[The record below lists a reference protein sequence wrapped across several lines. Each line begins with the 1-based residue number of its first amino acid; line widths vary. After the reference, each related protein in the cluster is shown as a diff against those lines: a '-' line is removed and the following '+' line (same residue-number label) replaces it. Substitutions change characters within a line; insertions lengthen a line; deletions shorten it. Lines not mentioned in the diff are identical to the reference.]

1 MTVMPSAGSTN
12 GGKARRGLGGSRRHR
27 NDQTRNKHQ
36 TTSCR
41 RIAYPLFPL
50 TVSKSSVD
58 TIQYNI
64 SADQGA
70 LSGHLS
76 AFHRPKTAEAKI
88 GIMPTTS
95 ERRRLVDNSAAAYEE
110 PLTPTVKRALLALVI
125 LFHVGGGWALT
136 QVEPVKLVV
145 GEIAPMEVRM
155 VPAEQLAQPD
165 VPLDEP
171 PPLPE
176 LKPPPPDLATVVEPP
191 PPDLPPPVFPVEAP
205 PPPPPPEPEKPKPP
219 PPKPVQ
225 KRPPTPQAPV
235 DAQPQQAAPA
245 APAAPKTVSAS
256 QLGYVVPPNPIYPA
270 RSRKAGEQGN
280 AVVRV
285 LVDVTGRPAQVS
297 LQTSSGHPELDQSAL
312 SAVRAAQFRPYA
324 EGGVAQAVWVLVP
337 INFVLR

>member
-1 MTVMPSAGSTN
+1 
-12 GGKARRGLGGSRRHR
+12 
-27 NDQTRNKHQ
+27 
-36 TTSCR
+36 
-41 RIAYPLFPL
+41 
-50 TVSKSSVD
+50 VSDD
-58 TIQYNI
+58 TPPAIPRLRDEI
-64 SADQGA
+64 
-70 LSGHLS
+70 
-76 AFHRPKTAEAKI
+76 T
-88 GIMPTTS
+88 PT
-95 ERRRLVDNSAAAYEE
+95 YKE

-125 LFHVGGGWALT
+125 FFHVGGGWALT
-136 QVEPVKLVV
+136 QVEPVKLIV
-145 GEIAPMEVRM
+145 GDVAPMEVRM
-155 VPAEQLAQPD
+155 VPAEQAAQPD
-165 VPLDEP
+165 PPLDEP

-176 LKPPPPDLATVVEPP
+176 VPPPPELATMIEPP

-256 QLGYVVPPNPIYPA
+256 QLGYLVAPNPIYPA

-280 AVVRV
+280 VMIRV
-285 LVDVTGRPAQVS
+285 LVDLTGRPAQVS

>member
-1 MTVMPSAGSTN
+1 MSDESPPFIPRLRDEIT
-12 GGKARRGLGGSRRHR
+12 
-27 NDQTRNKHQ
+27 
-36 TTSCR
+36 
-41 RIAYPLFPL
+41 
-50 TVSKSSVD
+50 
-58 TIQYNI
+58 
-64 SADQGA
+64 
-70 LSGHLS
+70 
-76 AFHRPKTAEAKI
+76 
-88 GIMPTTS
+88 PT
-95 ERRRLVDNSAAAYEE
+95 YKE

-125 LFHVGGGWALT
+125 FFHVGGGWALT
-136 QVEPVKLVV
+136 QVEPAKLVV
-145 GEIAPMEVRM
+145 GDIAPMEVRM
-155 VPAEQLAQPD
+155 VSAEQPAQPD
-165 VPLDEP
+165 LPLDEP

-176 LKPPPPDLATVVEPP
+176 LKPPPPDLATAVEPP

-205 PPPPPPEPEKPKPP
+205 PPKPPPQPDKPKPP

-225 KRPPTPQAPV
+225 KRPAAPQAPV

-256 QLGYVVPPNPIYPA
+256 QLGYLVPPNPIYPA
-270 RSRKAGEQGN
+270 HARRAGEQGS

-324 EGGVAQAVWVLVP
+324 EGGLAQAVWVLVP

>member
-1 MTVMPSAGSTN
+1 MIDDIPPAIPRLRDEIT
-12 GGKARRGLGGSRRHR
+12 
-27 NDQTRNKHQ
+27 
-36 TTSCR
+36 
-41 RIAYPLFPL
+41 
-50 TVSKSSVD
+50 
-58 TIQYNI
+58 
-64 SADQGA
+64 
-70 LSGHLS
+70 
-76 AFHRPKTAEAKI
+76 
-88 GIMPTTS
+88 PT
-95 ERRRLVDNSAAAYEE
+95 YKE

-125 LFHVGGGWALT
+125 FFHVGGGWALT
-136 QVEPVKLVV
+136 QVEPVKLIV
-145 GEIAPMEVRM
+145 GDIAPMEVRM
-155 VPAEQLAQPD
+155 VPAEQAAQPD
-165 VPLDEP
+165 PPLDEP

-176 LKPPPPDLATVVEPP
+176 VPPPPPELATMIDPP

-205 PPPPPPEPEKPKPP
+205 PPPPPPQPEKPKPP

-235 DAQPQQAAPA
+235 EAQPQQAAPA

-280 AVVRV
+280 VMIRV
-285 LVDVTGRPAQVS
+285 LIDVTGRPAQVS

-324 EGGVAQAVWVLVP
+324 EGGLTQAVWVLVP

>member
-1 MTVMPSAGSTN
+1 MSDESPPVIPRM
-12 GGKARRGLGGSRRHR
+12 R
-27 NDQTRNKHQ
+27 DE
-36 TTSCR
+36 
-41 RIAYPLFPL
+41 I
-50 TVSKSSVD
+50 
-58 TIQYNI
+58 
-64 SADQGA
+64 
-70 LSGHLS
+70 
-76 AFHRPKTAEAKI
+76 TATYK
-88 GIMPTTS
+88 
-95 ERRRLVDNSAAAYEE
+95 E

-125 LFHVGGGWALT
+125 FFHVGGGWALT

-145 GEIAPMEVRM
+145 GDIAPMEVRM
-155 VPAEQLAQPD
+155 VPAEQAAQPD
-165 VPLDEP
+165 PPLEEP

-176 LKPPPPDLATVVEPP
+176 MPPPPELATVIDPP

-205 PPPPPPEPEKPKPP
+205 PPPPPPQPGKPKPP

-245 APAAPKTVSAS
+245 APAAPKTVSAA
-256 QLGYVVPPNPIYPA
+256 QLGYLAVPNPIYPA

-280 AVVRV
+280 VMIRV
-285 LVDVTGRPAQVS
+285 LVDLTGRPAQVS

>member
-1 MTVMPSAGSTN
+1 VT
-12 GGKARRGLGGSRRHR
+12 
-27 NDQTRNKHQ
+27 DQPPPAIPRLRDEIT
-36 TTSCR
+36 
-41 RIAYPLFPL
+41 
-50 TVSKSSVD
+50 
-58 TIQYNI
+58 
-64 SADQGA
+64 
-70 LSGHLS
+70 
-76 AFHRPKTAEAKI
+76 
-88 GIMPTTS
+88 PT
-95 ERRRLVDNSAAAYEE
+95 YKE

-125 LFHVGGGWALT
+125 FFHVGGGWALT

-145 GEIAPMEVRM
+145 GDIAPMEVRM
-155 VPAEQLAQPD
+155 VPAEQPAQPD
-165 VPLDEP
+165 PPLDEP

-176 LKPPPPDLATVVEPP
+176 VPPPPPELATMVEPP

-205 PPPPPPEPEKPKPP
+205 PPPPPPQPEKPKPP

-235 DAQPQQAAPA
+235 EAQPQQAAPA

-256 QLGYVVPPNPIYPA
+256 QLGYIVAPNPIYPA

-280 AVVRV
+280 VMIRV

-297 LQTSSGHPELDQSAL
+297 MQTSSGHPELDQSAL

-324 EGGVAQAVWVLVP
+324 EGGLTQAVWVLVP